1 MRKGEVGEEGRGCV
15 ESLGIA
21 GGGGCSPWRILSRGK
36 MHSDLHVT
44 KCVYRVKSTLR
55 QGQKLGSP

>member
-21 GGGGCSPWRILSRGK
+21 GGRGCSPWRILSRGK

-44 KCVYRVKSTLR
+44 KNSVST
-55 QGQKLGSP
+55 G